1 MSLTI
6 ILLYYNYRY
15 LIIMT
20 IMSNNNYDL
29 KTYIGMV
36 YKGIIESIYT
46 YYLYI
51 IFIDLK
57 VINL

>member
-36 YKGIIESIYT
+36 YKGIIESNKIK
-46 YYLYI
+46 I
-51 IFIDLK
+51 I
-57 VINL
+57 